1 MTDKQKTFILKYH
14 YLFTQRFARL
24 LSGMLFGLRAFGREN
39 VPDEGPV
46 LLLSNHQS
54 YLDPI
59 FCTVTLSREVDF
71 VARDSLFK
79 NRLFGAYIR
88 SLSAFPVQRDQAD
101 VRAIKAIIDRLKAG
115 RVVILF
121 PEGTRSADGSIGP
134 IKSGF
139 ELIAR
144 RSGALTVPVVV
155 DGAFDVW
162 PRQQSLPNTGR
173 IYVSYGKGIPAEQ
186 VKQMKHGEFVSTVS
200 GQLRQMQTELRR
212 RHGKTPFDYGDM

>member
-1 MTDKQKTFILKYH
+1 MADKQKTFILKYH

-59 FCTVTLSREVDF
+59 FCTVTLPREVDF

-101 VRAIKAIIDRLKAG
+101 VRAIKEIINRLKAG
-115 RVVILF
+115 RAVILF
-121 PEGTRSADGSIGP
+121 PEGTRSADGRIEP
-134 IKSGF
+134 IKGGF

-144 RSGALTVPVVV
+144 RSGALTIPVVV
-155 DGAFDVW
+155 DGAFEVW

-200 GQLRQMQTELRR
+200 CQLRQMQTELRR
-212 RHGKTPFDYGDM
+212 RHGKTPFDYDDM